1 MPHIHLSM
9 QSFNESRNPRRSN
22 GRHFIRVGQV
32 WLMWQCFTSFAWSHI
47 MQSDFH
53 RQSSRAMIRFLCSG
67 KRLRLFT
74 AQHFTPSLQPEN
86 LLSACQVH
94 CNSTRHI
101 TFKLTASCLL
111 MNVNKAVSREEM
123 RKRERTGRG
132 GTHNY
137 KSFISS
143 ENHKVSSQK
152 GSWAQINFF
161 QSITS
166 TEVLTFI
173 CESNTPTVM

>member
-1 MPHIHLSM
+1 
-9 QSFNESRNPRRSN
+9 
-22 GRHFIRVGQV
+22 
-32 WLMWQCFTSFAWSHI
+32 
-47 MQSDFH
+47 
-53 RQSSRAMIRFLCSG
+53 MIRFLFSRVVVVVVCRGQRRRVWGGGVSHIDIHCSVVH
-67 KRLRLFT
+67 LLYNWT
-74 AQHFTPSLQPEN
+74 N
-86 LLSACQVH
+86 LCSVCQVC
-94 CNSTRHI
+94 CNMKAKHI
-101 TFKLTASCLL
+101 TFKLLASCLL
-111 MNVNKAVSREEM
+111 VNVNKAVSRQEM
-123 RKRERTGRG
+123 RRVREGESVKERERERTVEERRWGGRG
-132 GTHNY
+132 GSWVRAHNY